1 MKHGFLWMLAGF
13 LSLAAGLVALL
24 NPFAATLAAEVLI
37 GALFG
42 ATGILTIA
50 TALNEAAAGRRLL
63 GFGLGILMIALG
75 ASLVIDPLRG
85 MLELTVFAALLL
97 VVLSNGISLIALAL
111 DRRGRADA

>member
-1 MKHGFLWMLAGF
+1 MKHWSLWMLAGF

-24 NPFAATLAAEVLI
+24 NPFAATLAAEVVL

-42 ATGILTIA
+42 AIGILTIV
-50 TALNEAAAGRRLL
+50 TALSEAVWGRRLL